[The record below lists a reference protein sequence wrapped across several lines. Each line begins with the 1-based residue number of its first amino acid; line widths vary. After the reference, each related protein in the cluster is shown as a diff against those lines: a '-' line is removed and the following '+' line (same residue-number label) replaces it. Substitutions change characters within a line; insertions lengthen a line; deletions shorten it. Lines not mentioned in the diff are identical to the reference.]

1 MLWLSR
7 AAAAGVAKAQNYYG
21 RMLQEGRGVAADPR
35 LAAEF
40 FEKAATQG
48 DTDGMVNLGAAC
60 LVGRGV
66 PQDEARARELVSR
79 AADAGDDDA
88 RRLLNA
94 MDGRCRSD
102 DDPKAMAEPAPTPK
116 LTAAAK
122 RRRARKAARDRRGG
136 ASVEQSTVEEPVVEE
151 AAAPVVEE
159 AVVEEAAAPVVEEAV
174 VEEAAAPVVEEPA
187 VDVPTAPSRDVD
199 GPAVDGAAARDRESD
214 AEAVAAPAPAVD
226 EPAWRRRWG
235 AGLKAGDGVDARDSE
250 GRWFDSVVVDVDGS
264 RVKVH
269 FRGWSTRWDSWFD
282 RDDEG
287 FWANVEPRF
296 ALTEDW
302 RRQLRVGDG
311 VETRSEDKPL
321 WYAARVVET
330 SGTSW
335 VAVKT
340 ESPGSPSWI
349 ETSSERLCQPGTHI
363 KRHRKASSLATKIS
377 ALKADAVNGDTTAMM
392 KLGRMFLSG
401 DDVPE
406 DPSSAVKLFEDAA
419 ARGSVHAMLYLGAA
433 HLVGRGVSCGVDV
446 DRAREFVRRVA
457 AANGGDVRGARRL
470 VALRAIEVDRS
481 QRELIRRTAPADAT
495 GDARRALAAP
505 WLASYLARLEDED
518 EDAPPEAPRAPPPA
532 SKPSA
537 AARAPPPETARSL
550 ELDAEATKAL
560 AQLPERKAAE
570 VLRELARK
578 GEDVRNPSAWVTR
591 TCRRVAREPAR
602 PAALPRAPA
611 SAPVEPARARDLDA
625 AALAALRRLPGDEA
639 AGILRELATMGDR
652 VRNRSAYVS
661 CLAKRAAAKGA
672 SHRAVSP
679 ALPDAADSAPRA
691 ADAGAP
697 AARGERAEARH
708 PTPAAPPPA
717 ASELDARAV
726 RATEDGGPREAEAE
740 APRDDGFGDA
750 TVAEILERLDLR
762 RLLPLFRSHEI
773 DDDSLFH
780 LERADFAEIGVPA
793 PDVPRICAAV
803 AARRKAKTVSVQ
815 GEIDGAARHQAQLEA
830 ALADH
835 RAEVARLRV
844 GRRAVPEEL
853 CCPVTCELMKDPVMA
868 DDGHTYERVAIEQWF
883 ATGKRTSPKTNES
896 LPSTVVRPNHAVKS
910 MIAGFLDACRRS
922 GVAPD
927 D

>member
-1 MLWLSR
+1 MVAEMDVAFLIRDRRCAEAGHAASQHRLGELYSAKSDYKQAVRWFTLAAEAGFASAQR
-7 AAAAGVAKAQNYYG
+7 AAAS
-21 RMLQEGRGVAADPR
+21 PR
-35 LAAEF
+35 TRAAAEF
-40 FEKAATQG
+40 FEKAAAQG

-66 PQDEARARELVSR
+66 PQDEARAREL
-79 AADAGDDDA
+79 
-88 RRLLNA
+88 
-94 MDGRCRSD
+94 
-102 DDPKAMAEPAPTPK
+102 P
-116 LTAAAK
+116 
-122 RRRARKAARDRRGG
+122 
-136 ASVEQSTVEEPVVEE
+136 
-151 AAAPVVEE
+151 
-159 AVVEEAAAPVVEEAV
+159 VVEEAAAPVVEEAV

-199 GPAVDGAAARDRESD
+199 GPLSTAPPLDRESD

-433 HLVGRGVSCGVDV
+433 HLVGAGVSCGVDV

-518 EDAPPEAPRAPPPA
+518 EDAPPEAPRAPPAEAAPA

-537 AARAPPPETARSL
+537 AAPPPRRRVL
-550 ELDAEATKAL
+550 ELDAEATTAL
-560 AQLPERKAAE
+560 AQLPEREAAG

-578 GEDVRNPSAWVTR
+578 GEDVRNPSAST
-591 TCRRVAREPAR
+591 
-602 PAALPRAPA
+602 
-611 SAPVEPARARDLDA
+611 
-625 AALAALRRLPGDEA
+625 
-639 AGILRELATMGDR
+639 
-652 VRNRSAYVS
+652 
-661 CLAKRAAAKGA
+661 
-672 SHRAVSP
+672 
-679 ALPDAADSAPRA
+679 
-691 ADAGAP
+691 
-697 AARGERAEARH
+697 
-708 PTPAAPPPA
+708 
-717 ASELDARAV
+717 RAV
-726 RATEDGGPREAEAE
+726 RAAEDGGPREAEAE